1 MAKNPAG
8 LTINGSSAEIT
19 ALAAYSRTAA
29 AWTLV
34 SRITGLGRVV
44 SVAAVL
50 GPTYFGNLFQTLN
63 ILPNLVHDLL
73 AGSLVTVMLV
83 PPLARYFE
91 QQDLQGARRLVTG
104 FLSFVLLVFLATLGL
119 ILVAAPLLLALVTGA
134 VRDPTV
140 RDWQF
145 QLGFPLLAML
155 MPQIFLYGIITI
167 ATAVQNAQRRFALA
181 AGAPALE
188 NIGTIAVMVVSAAIF
203 GVGADVGAMTSAHLL
218 FLGLGSTSA
227 VALHAA
233 VQWWGA
239 YRVGITLLPASCW
252 RNLEVRSLI
261 RTAIPSSVYTALG
274 SSLYLGLLTVS
285 GSLPGGAVAF
295 QIGLNFFNVPVALCA
310 RPIAAAQL
318 PLLARSID
326 QGDNAAFA
334 EIYHAGRAFTIF
346 VALPASLM
354 FCGIAGPLAQ
364 AISFGGMAEPNG
376 VVLVAAAIGSL
387 SLGIIGEALFIVA
400 TSASYARRDTTAP
413 LQAMVVRAV
422 FTFGGMAAALWVMQ
436 GTPVLW
442 MLGLSASAA
451 NLLGAAFLHG
461 KLKKAYSLQARPQT
475 HWLAGNLAAA
485 SAAAV
490 SSAIAANWLANPSQ
504 TNLGKF
510 GVAFAAILTG
520 GTCYLVSQWLRNSEE
535 LRHLYAGALPKRT
548 SRTIC
553 ELEDET
559 DSGTRASTTKG
570 PP

>member
-1 MAKNPAG
+1 
-8 LTINGSSAEIT
+8 
-19 ALAAYSRTAA
+19 
-29 AWTLV
+29 
-34 SRITGLGRVV
+34 
-44 SVAAVL
+44 
-50 GPTYFGNLFQTLN
+50 
-63 ILPNLVHDLL
+63 
-73 AGSLVTVMLV
+73 
-83 PPLARYFE
+83 
-91 QQDLQGARRLVTG
+91 
-104 FLSFVLLVFLATLGL
+104 
-119 ILVAAPLLLALVTGA
+119 
-134 VRDPTV
+134 
-140 RDWQF
+140 
-145 QLGFPLLAML
+145 
-155 MPQIFLYGIITI
+155 
-167 ATAVQNAQRRFALA
+167 
-181 AGAPALE
+181 
-188 NIGTIAVMVVSAAIF
+188 
-203 GVGADVGAMTSAHLL
+203 
-218 FLGLGSTSA
+218 
-227 VALHAA
+227 
-233 VQWWGA
+233 
-239 YRVGITLLPASCW
+239 
-252 RNLEVRSLI
+252 
-261 RTAIPSSVYTALG
+261 
-274 SSLYLGLLTVS
+274 LYLGLLTVS

-436 GTPVLW
+436 GTQVLW

-475 HWLAGNLAAA
+475 HWLPGNLAAA

-510 GVAFAAILTG
+510 GVAIAAILTG